1 MVAHSFLILLAGY
14 FVGAIPFGV
23 LVARRRGVDLREHG
37 SGNIGATN
45 AARVLGASAGAI
57 VLALDTAKGAAMVV
71 IAIRVTG
78 DPTAVAITGFATI
91 LGHCFSPFLGFT
103 GGKGVATTLGVYA
116 ALAPQLAL
124 IGIAVF
130 LVIAGVTRIVAL
142 GSLSGMAA
150 AAMASLFAYPEH
162 RLLAVATLVLLVY
175 THRSNIVRLLSPED

>member
-1 MVAHSFLILLAGY
+1 
-14 FVGAIPFGV
+14 
-23 LVARRRGVDLREHG
+23 
-37 SGNIGATN
+37 
-45 AARVLGASAGAI
+45 VLGASAGAI
-57 VLALDTAKGAAMVV
+57 VLVLDTVKGAAMVV
-71 IAIRVTG
+71 LAIRVTG
-78 DPTAVAITGFATI
+78 DPTAVALTGFAAI

-150 AAMASLFAYPEH
+150 AAIATFFAYPEH
-162 RLLAVATLVLLVY
+162 RMLAIATFVLLVY
-175 THRSNIVRLLSPED
+175 THRSNLARLLTTTAG